1 MQPGLSTCDRV
12 IQRAPATSN
21 RKLISLGN
29 LYGESKTMSAQINHA
44 ISLLEQGLGQ
54 LYETELESLAIGM
67 GASEDISDGQGE
79 EHHQELIDM
88 IKEMLLSAGKGKEG
102 KGEEGK
108 PAAKKPAA
116 KKPAEEEDEEEKQKP
131 IKKPAAKKKPAK
143 EEKEEKEEKSSK
155 LAWTAEHYT
164 AMSVADLKAYCKEC
178 GVKSTGSKAK
188 LVEWIMEAPWNKFKE
203 EKLEEMDDP
212 DEEALAE
219 VRESWDTLDEEEQ
232 GEYA

>member
-1 MQPGLSTCDRV
+1 
-12 IQRAPATSN
+12 
-21 RKLISLGN
+21 
-29 LYGESKTMSAQINHA
+29 MSAQINHA

-67 GASEDISDGQGE
+67 GASEDVSDGQGD
-79 EHHQELIDM
+79 EHKQELIDM
-88 IKEMLLSAGKGKEG
+88 IKEMLLSAGKGKG
-102 KGEEGK
+102 KGKEKEK

-116 KKPAEEEDEEEKQKP
+116 EDEDEEEEEEEEEEKP
-131 IKKPAAKKKPAK
+131 IKKPATKKKPAK
-143 EEKEEKEEKSSK
+143 EEKEEKSK
-155 LAWTAEHYT
+155 LAWTTEHYT
-164 AMSVADLKAYCKEC
+164 AMSMADLKAYCKEC
-178 GVKSTGSKAK
+178 GVKSTGIKAK

-219 VRESWDTLDEEEQ
+219 VRESWDALDEEEQ